1 MSIPGLG
8 KLPIKATAGPV
19 NQVITLHEGW
29 EWRFQVDHET
39 TISVRVLSGHAE
51 KDGTELALNKRYSLR
66 GTRSKITSLLGCQLE
81 IEGACERQSVA
92 EIPADVNPATTS
104 HLNLHFLLNNLRND
118 AKASRASTTG
128 PRVMLVGP
136 NGVGKTTLAR
146 TLTSYAVKMGSQP
159 IVVNTDPRE
168 GMLSLPG
175 TLTAACFAT
184 MLDIE
189 AEGMNGWG
197 TTPTSGPSTVPPKLP
212 IVYQYGHQH
221 ATHDLQLYKE
231 LSSKLAGTVTG
242 RLSEDSDTKAS
253 GLIIDT
259 PGVTLTGK
267 LGEKETEM
275 LAHLVDEFSVNI
287 VVVLGS
293 DHIEAALKK
302 RFLGEKTTLGEAI
315 GVVGLDKSDGVVGN
329 DEAWLVA
336 CQHVTIKDYFFGDS
350 RTTLSPS
357 TQVVD
362 FDDVTIYRMPEPT
375 DHPTEHRGLEKID
388 PSPALSHWTMPIMNA
403 IVGDSPEAIRTASV
417 QGFVYISDI
426 NKDRRKI
433 NMLIPES
440 GRNSHKPLLL
450 GAWPEPFINLIG

>member
-1 MSIPGLG
+1 MSSP
-8 KLPIKATAGPV
+8 KATAGPV
-19 NQVITLHEGW
+19 SQYITLQEGW
-29 EWRFQVDHET
+29 EWRFQVDHES

-66 GTRSKITSLLGCQLE
+66 GTRSKITTLSGCQLE

-92 EIPADVNPATTS
+92 EIPADVNPATTTY
-104 HLNLHFLLNNLRND
+104 LNLHFLLNNLRND
-118 AKASRASTTG
+118 AKAGRTG
-128 PRVMLVGP
+128 PRIMLVGP
-136 NGVGKTTLAR
+136 SGVGKTTLAR

-189 AEGMNGWG
+189 AVGMNGWG

-221 ATHDLQLYKE
+221 ATQDLQLYKE
-231 LSSKLAGTVTG
+231 LASKLAGAVTG
-242 RLSEDSDTKAS
+242 RLSDNAETKAS

-259 PGVTLTGK
+259 PGVTLSAGK
-267 LGEKETEM
+267 LGEQETDM
-275 LAHLVDEFSVNI
+275 IAHIVDEFSVNI

-293 DHIEAALKK
+293 EQIGAALKK
-302 RFLGEKTTLGEAI
+302 RFMGEKTTLGEAI
-315 GVVGLDKSDGVVGN
+315 GVVGLEKSDGVVGN

-336 CQHVTIKDYFFGDS
+336 CQHITIKDYFFGDG

-362 FDDVTIYRMPEPT
+362 FDDVTIYRMPERKLPVT
-375 DHPTEHRGLEKID
+375 
-388 PSPALSHWTMPIMNA
+388 LSSVEVSADM
-403 IVGDSPEAIRTASV
+403 GEDSNRSTYRPPWS
-417 QGFVYISDI
+417 
-426 NKDRRKI
+426 
-433 NMLIPES
+433 
-440 GRNSHKPLLL
+440 
-450 GAWPEPFINLIG
+450 